1 MTNDLDSLIDCL
13 QAIQIQQT
21 ELFKEQARIVD
32 RIVAARSTGR
42 SSPVTVPSN
51 LQQTAVELQRGDR
64 VFITNITTHGSS
76 NRHHAAVV
84 TAAYSNRIELKTYSG
99 HFTWRKPKN
108 LRRLKPSEHSAL
120 SNDPF

>member
-1 MTNDLDSLIDCL
+1 MTTDLDSLIDRL
-13 QAIQIQQT
+13 QAIQIKQT

-32 RIVAARSTGR
+32 RIVAARSTAA
-42 SSPVTVPSN
+42 VTIASN
-51 LQQTAVELQRGDR
+51 RQQTGAELQRGDR
-64 VFITNITTHGSS
+64 VFITNLTTHGSS
-76 NRHHAAVV
+76 NRHRAAVV